1 MSEKASLQDR
11 LFQQIKVN
19 LSPNLSLVSEVT
31 DVLGVSTDS
40 AYRRI
45 RGETELTLTEAVKL
59 ASRFQIPLDTLDGM
73 DGSSVTFQ
81 YAANSGSFNLE
92 RFMTGLE
99 NDLNQIGKLVEPE
112 VTFFSREIPFFNYF
126 QFPELAGFK
135 FFVWQKMI
143 LGLEEM
149 DGVKFKLTE
158 TDPSLQEKGQRILSR
173 YVRIPT
179 IEIWNEDGLRT
190 SMQQILF
197 FLESGY
203 FADPNDAF
211 ILIDRF
217 ADLAEHARQQANKGF
232 KFVHGTDPGGD
243 PDNFQLYYNEAILPQ
258 NIVFIKTQG
267 RSSVFLD
274 HNILSYFRTT
284 NPQFCMHTYSLI
296 EEVMKKSQLISRV
309 AEKDRN
315 RFFNRLVN
323 PITKARERA
332 KRIH

>member
-1 MSEKASLQDR
+1 MNQSASLQDR
-11 LFQQIKVN
+11 LFYQIKSR
-19 LSPNLSLVSEVT
+19 LPANLSLVSEVT
-31 DVLGVSTDS
+31 EVLGVSTDS

-59 ASRFQIPLDTLDGM
+59 AGHFHVPLDTLDGM

-81 YAANSGSFNLE
+81 YAANSGTFNLE
-92 RFMTGLE
+92 RFMNGLE
-99 NDLNQIGKLVEPE
+99 NDLNNIARLDAPE

-149 DGVKFKLTE
+149 EGVKFSLDN
-158 TDPSLQEKGQRILSR
+158 TDPNLQEKGQRILSR
-173 YVRIPT
+173 YSRIPT

-203 FADPNDAF
+203 FANPEDAF
-211 ILIDRF
+211 TLIDRF
-217 ADLAEHARQQANKGF
+217 AELAQHTRQQANKGF

-243 PDNFQLYYNEAILPQ
+243 QDNFQLYYNEAILPQ
-258 NIVFIKTQG
+258 NIVFIKTG
-267 RSSVFLD
+267 DRSSVFLD
-274 HNILSYFRTT
+274 HNILSYFRTN
-284 NPQFCMHTYSLI
+284 NPQFCKHTYSLI
-296 EEVMKKSQLISRV
+296 QEVMKKSQLISRV

-315 RFFNRLVN
+315 RFFTRLMLPVE
-323 PITKARERA
+323 KARERA
-332 KRIH
+332 KLAF